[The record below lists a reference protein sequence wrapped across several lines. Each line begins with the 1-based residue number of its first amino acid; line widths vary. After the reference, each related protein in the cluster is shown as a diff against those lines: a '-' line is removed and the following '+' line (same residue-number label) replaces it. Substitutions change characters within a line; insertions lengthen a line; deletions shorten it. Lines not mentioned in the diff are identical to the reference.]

1 MATLHGV
8 AADEAQLRHTHG
20 HRPFDVQTILLAAKS
35 LGLTAKA
42 ASSSSPGSNPPRRWQ
57 PTSPPRRRRMHAC

>member
-42 ASSSSPGSNPPRRWQ
+42 LRQDPKRLAKAPLPAVAHR
-57 PTSPPRRRRMHAC
+57 